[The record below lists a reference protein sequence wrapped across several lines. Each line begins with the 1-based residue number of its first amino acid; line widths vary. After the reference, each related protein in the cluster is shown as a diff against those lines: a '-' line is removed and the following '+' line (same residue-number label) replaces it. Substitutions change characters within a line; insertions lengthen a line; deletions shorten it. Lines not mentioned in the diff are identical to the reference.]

1 MEVWRNIKGFEG
13 YQISDAG
20 RVRSFWRRKH
30 RPKGYGC
37 DWVLGDKPKI
47 MSMSDDGNGYMKVM
61 LTSREN
67 GRRYCRK
74 IHKLVAEA
82 FIPKPC
88 SDTDVDYTVDHI
100 KSGPEGKLDNSVSN
114 LRWLSRG
121 DNIRK
126 AYKDGMCDER
136 IRASWKDIIVTDIW
150 TGEEVYF
157 SSIKEASEE
166 LGLNHTSISHAL
178 KSKNQKLSHYIFEYA
193 EREERLLYG
202 NKDYKLLSWL
212 RFGLR

>member
-13 YQISDAG
+13 YQVSNTRYA
-20 RVRSFWRRKH
+20 RSFWKRKH

-37 DWVLGDKPKI
+37 DWVLGSEPKI
-47 MSMSDDGNGYMKVM
+47 MSMSDDGNGYLKLM
-61 LTSREN
+61 LTNHEN

-74 IHKLVAEA
+74 IHRLVAEA
-82 FIPKPC
+82 FIPNPYLGT
-88 SDTDVDYTVDHI
+88 SVDYTVDHI

-114 LRWLSRG
+114 LRWIPRG

-136 IRASWKDIIVTDIW
+136 IRASWKDIIATDIW

-166 LGLNHTSISHAL
+166 LGLSRTSISHAL
-178 KSKNQKLSHYIFEYA
+178 RGRTRKVNHYVFEYA
-193 EREERLLYG
+193 GREERLLYG
-202 NKDYKLLSWL
+202 NEDYKLLSWL